1 MTPAQLR
8 MARAALEMTVREVEE
23 RTGVN
28 KDTISRYESGKEIL
42 ASALQALEKLFRD
55 EGIVFLDQ
63 DASGGIGIRLPS
75 HAPAKRST
83 KNGGKPSSLRRARNT
98 E

>member
-1 MTPAQLR
+1 
-8 MARAALEMTVREVEE
+8 MARAALKLTLREVESL
-23 RTGVN
+23 TGVN

-63 DASGGIGIRLPS
+63 DASGGVGIRLPS
-75 HAPAKRST
+75 RVPAKRST
-83 KNGGKPSSLRRARNT
+83 KNGGKPSSLSGARKAK
-98 E
+98 